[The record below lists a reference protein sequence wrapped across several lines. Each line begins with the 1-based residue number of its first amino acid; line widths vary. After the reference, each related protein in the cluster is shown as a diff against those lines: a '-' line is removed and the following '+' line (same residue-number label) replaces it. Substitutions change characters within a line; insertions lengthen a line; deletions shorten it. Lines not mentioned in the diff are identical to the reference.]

1 MSSQLRPDNYARH
14 TLERYTGSS
23 VKEFC
28 SNILICNFHRYI
40 KHFSKITGK
49 EILSNNWS
57 VVHDHDTDITMI
69 NYGVG
74 SPQAG
79 IIMHCLSFIDELKCV
94 LMLGMC
100 GGIDDS
106 LEVGDLVLPTASIR
120 DEGTSAHYLP
130 QNVPALPTFGMNR
143 VAEEVLIREYNTY
156 PKSGIMHTTDYR
168 MWEFDKDFIDYIL
181 KHRIIA
187 IDMEIATLF
196 SVGYALNVPTGALML
211 VSDLPL
217 RKGGI
222 KSKDSAAEVFQTYTE
237 QHLEI
242 GIKIVEEM
250 QKDDYQALY

>member
-1 MSSQLRPDNYARH
+1 MTSQLRPDNYARH
-14 TLERYTGSS
+14 TLERYTDSS

-28 SNILICNFHRYI
+28 SHILICNFHRYI
-40 KHFSKITGK
+40 KYFSKITGK
-49 EILSNNWS
+49 EILANNWS
-57 VVHDHDTDITMI
+57 VVHDHDADISLI

-79 IIMHCLSFIDELKCV
+79 IIMHCLSFLDELKCV
-94 LMLGMC
+94 LMMGMC
-100 GGIDDS
+100 GGIDDA
-106 LEVGDLVLPTASIR
+106 LEIGDLVLPTASIR

-143 VAEEVLIREYNTY
+143 VTEEVLIREYNTY
-156 PKSGIMHTTDYR
+156 PKSGIMLTTDYR
-168 MWEFDKDFIDYIL
+168 MWEFDLEFIEYIQ

-217 RKGGI
+217 RTGGI
-222 KSKDSAAEVFQTYTE
+222 KSKDSAKEVFKTYTE
-237 QHLEI
+237 RHLEI
-242 GIKIVEEM
+242 GIKIVKEM
-250 QKDDYQALY
+250 QKDNYCAIS